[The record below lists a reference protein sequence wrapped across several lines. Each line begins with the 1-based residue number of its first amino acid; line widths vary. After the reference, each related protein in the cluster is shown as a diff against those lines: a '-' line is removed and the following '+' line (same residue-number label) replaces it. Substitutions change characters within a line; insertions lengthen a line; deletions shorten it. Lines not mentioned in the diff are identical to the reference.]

1 MPHGLPSG
9 PSGAAR
15 RRPRAAAPARVA
27 PRPRPRRLREGSWEA
42 DGAAAVRQAG
52 RRPRAAPP
60 GERPGPLVLCDGPAG
75 LYTCGGAAGRGVR
88 GQRRR
93 LGLSVLDVG
102 RGVGRDVLAVLGVG
116 RVENGRVDEVCRGP
130 CEEGEGSHGS
140 GSGDATKEA
149 ALGHGLGRAAG
160 LGRRPGGRR
169 GGRAGLSDSGD
180 GVARAWWEGQGLGFG
195 AYWG

>member
-15 RRPRAAAPARVA
+15 RPRAAAPARVAPARVA

-75 LYTCGGAAGRGVR
+75 LYTCRGAAGQGVR
-88 GQRRR
+88 GQRGR
-93 LGLSVLDVG
+93 LGRVVLDLG

-116 RVENGRVDEVCRGP
+116 LGRRALGEVLRGP
-130 CEEGEGSHGS
+130 FEEGGS
-140 GSGDATKEA
+140 GEGDAKKEA

-160 LGRRPGGRR
+160 LGRRAGGRR
-169 GGRAGLSDSGD
+169 GGRAGLNDSGD
-180 GVARAWWEGQGLGFG
+180 GVARAWWL
-195 AYWG
+195 